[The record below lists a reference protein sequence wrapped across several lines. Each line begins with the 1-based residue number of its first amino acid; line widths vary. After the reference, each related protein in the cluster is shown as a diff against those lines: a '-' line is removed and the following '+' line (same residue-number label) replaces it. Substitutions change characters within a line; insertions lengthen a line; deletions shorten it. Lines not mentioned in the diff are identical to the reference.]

1 MWYTPKG
8 IKIDFYRKDV
18 SGIPISK
25 IFSTATSV
33 KVKKSDAIRVMCLE
47 LLTVSKL
54 RANRPQDMEDIQE
67 ILRSKGRILKWE
79 IMSEIATEMEIHNLK
94 TAASVFVR

>member
-1 MWYTPKG
+1 VWYTSKG

-47 LLTVSKL
+47 LSFNLESKFAK
-54 RANRPQDMEDIQE
+54 RISRPSPFT
-67 ILRSKGRILKWE
+67 R
-79 IMSEIATEMEIHNLK
+79 
-94 TAASVFVR
+94 